1 MSCCGGPKTGKEFDF
16 DHEGPS
22 EDDLCRFG
30 SDVQRCGSC
39 DAEMYASAT
48 ICPACGHA
56 QQQTGAPGTKRWLV
70 VVAMITF
77 VALLAWIGI
86 PLI

>member
-22 EDDLCRFG
+22 DEDLCRFG
-30 SDVQRCGSC
+30 SDVQRCASC

-48 ICPACGHA
+48 ICPVCGHA
-56 QQQTGAPGTKRWLV
+56 QTGAGAGGKRWVLV
-70 VVAMITF
+70 VALITF
-77 VALLAWIGI
+77 VAMLAWIGI

>member
-1 MSCCGGPKTGKEFDF
+1 MGCCGGPKTGKEFDF

-22 EDDLCRFG
+22 EEDMCRFG
-30 SDVQRCGSC
+30 SDAARCESC
-39 DAEMYASAT
+39 KAEIYDEAT

-56 QQQTGAPGTKRWLV
+56 QGAGGAGTKRWVLV
-70 VVAMITF
+70 VALITF
-77 VALLAWIGI
+77 IAVLAWIGL